1 MERKRE
7 ANAGHLR
14 VDPLDQVI
22 TSKNEVD
29 FFQTVRPLAHKFM
42 DDKKPFHKFGSKLGG
57 VKTRY
62 FVLDDDSFIYFAD
75 KNATVAKKSIS
86 LGSAKVVIENKD
98 EVKPKKLKKWTS
110 KNAMNRVRL
119 TLANQGSE
127 KKYYVYSDDLN
138 LLKSLMVKV
147 KVAANPS
154 LKESLSNE
162 VQKMSLIHKVCQFDQ
177 FWTYLKLIYEQ
188 REKRL
193 VSF

>member
-62 FVLDDDSFIYFAD
+62 FVLDDDSFIYYAD
-75 KNATVAKKSIS
+75 KNATVAKKSLS
-86 LGSAKVVIENKD
+86 LGSAAVVIENKD

-110 KNAMNRVRL
+110 KNAQNRVAI
-119 TLANQGSE
+119 TLANQGAK

-147 KVAANPS
+147 KVAANPT
-154 LKESLSNE
+154 LKEILSNE
-162 VQKMSLIHKVCQFDQ
+162 VQKMSLIHRTCQFD
-177 FWTYLKLIYEQ
+177 
-188 REKRL
+188 
-193 VSF
+193 